1 MLTSETYASAVEAI
15 TSTTLKELK
24 RQNSL
29 GVFTQAPLVKE
40 TYDMHGHYTSTVLC
54 NVKALTITVIRCSKQ
69 VTLNGQETLRGLLN
83 KRGTERYYQDVLAAI
98 YAAHKNKE
106 IINDYFYG
114 GGIDYDNPARE
125 PYKRLYYIEEFAAE
139 FAKQYLEI
147 LGVSCEEIGGNHL
160 TREEQ
165 ATMKHLIKNIGRIT
179 LNKRNNT

>member
-1 MLTSETYASAVEAI
+1 MLTSETYTSAVEAI
-15 TSTTLKELK
+15 TSTVHAELK

-40 TYDMHGHYTSTVLC
+40 AYDMHGGYTSTVLC
-54 NVKALTITVIRCSKQ
+54 NVKALTIAIIRSSKRIA
-69 VTLNGQETLRGLLN
+69 LNERETLRELLN
-83 KRGTERYYQDVLAAI
+83 TRGTERYTQDTLDAI

-106 IINDYFYG
+106 IINNYFYG

-147 LGVSCEEIGGNHL
+147 LGVSREEIGGNHL
-160 TREEQ
+160 TLEEQ

-179 LNKRNNT
+179 VKKQ